1 MSVVRHVSL
10 PPSSVQM
17 SAMIPS
23 AMMGVLAC
31 REAGGKVEVM
41 RTEPVRWLPPC

>member
-1 MSVVRHVSL
+1 MSVVRHVP

-31 REAGGKVEVM
+31 REAGGKVVM
-41 RTEPVRWLPPC
+41 RTVREGRLV